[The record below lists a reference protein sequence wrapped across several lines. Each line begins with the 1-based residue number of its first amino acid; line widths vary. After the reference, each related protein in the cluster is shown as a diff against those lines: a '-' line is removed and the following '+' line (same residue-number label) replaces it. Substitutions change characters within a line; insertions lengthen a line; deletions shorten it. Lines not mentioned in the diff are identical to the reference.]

1 MFEILL
7 LVGLVVF
14 VSHTIEAV
22 TGFGCTV
29 LAFPFVI
36 FLMDD
41 LEQAKIIL
49 SILAWIL
56 AAYFVVTKFKCIHW
70 KQFAII
76 ILLAGLGMPI
86 GMLIFK
92 SFNAEVLKKT
102 LGIFIVISAAIQLY
116 KSFVRINAGKTTRVT
131 ANALAW
137 VATRKITRTTAR
149 IAHYITRFLGYISLF
164 AGGIVHGAFAVGG
177 PLVVLYSARKI
188 PEKGQFRATMCL
200 LWTTLNTIL
209 MLQFTFERKLN
220 LEIGRNLLILIPFL
234 IAGIFAGEA
243 IHNKVNETLFKKI
256 VFASLLLVGVVM
268 VFLN

>member
-1 MFEILL
+1 MLEILL

-14 VSHTIEAV
+14 VSHTIESV

-49 SILAWIL
+49 SILAWVL
-56 AAYFVVTKFKCIHW
+56 AAYFVVTKFKYIYW
-70 KQFAII
+70 KQFGII
-76 ILLAGLGMPI
+76 IMVAGLGMPV

-92 SFNAEVLKKT
+92 SFGAASLKKA

-116 KSFVRINAGKTTRVT
+116 KSIVHTRAGRTTRAT
-131 ANALAW
+131 AKALAW
-137 VATRKITRTTAR
+137 ASTRAVTRATVKIAR
-149 IAHYITRFLGYISLF
+149 AIYRFFGYIFLF

-177 PLVVLYSARKI
+177 PLVVLYSAKKI
-188 PEKGQFRATMCL
+188 PDKGQFRATMCL

-209 MLQFTFERKLN
+209 MLQFMFERKLT
-220 LEIGRNLLILIPFL
+220 LEIGRNLLVLIPFL
-234 IAGIFAGEA
+234 IAGIIAGEA
-243 IHNKVNETLFKKI
+243 IHNKVNEALFKKI
-256 VFASLLLVGVVM
+256 VFASLLLVGIVM
-268 VFLN
+268 VL

>member
-1 MFEILL
+1 ML

-14 VSHTIEAV
+14 VSHTVESV

-49 SILAWIL
+49 SILAWVL
-56 AAYFVVTKFKCIHW
+56 AAYFVVTQFKRIYW
-70 KQFAII
+70 KQFGII
-76 ILLAGLGMPI
+76 ILFAGLGMPI

-92 SFNAEVLKKT
+92 SLDATMLKKL
-102 LGIFIVISAAIQLY
+102 LGVFIIISAAIQLY
-116 KSFVRINAGKTTRVT
+116 KSFVRTNAGKTTRAT
-131 ANALAW
+131 AKALAW
-137 VATRKITRTTAR
+137 IATRRITRTTVKIAR
-149 IAHYITRFLGYISLF
+149 NTFRFFGYIFLF

-177 PLVVLYSARKI
+177 PLVVLYSATKI
-188 PEKGQFRATMCL
+188 PDKGQFRATMCL

-209 MLQFTFERKLN
+209 MFQFMFERKLN
-220 LEIGRNLLILIPFL
+220 IEVGRNLLILLPFL
-234 IAGIFAGEA
+234 IAGIIAGEA
-243 IHNKVNETLFKKI
+243 IHNKVNEVLFKKI

-268 VFLN
+268 VL